1 MIRMKD
7 VAERCGVSET
17 TVSHVVNHTR
27 HVSPETRRKVLKTI
41 RDLGFY
47 TNAHARRLARGSSD
61 FLGLLIS
68 RRAKIGEARGLMIEA
83 LR

>member
-1 MIRMKD
+1 MKD

-27 HVSPETRRKVLKTI
+27 YVAPETRRKVLETI

-47 TNAHARRLARGSSD
+47 TNARARRLARGSSD
-61 FLGLLIS
+61 FPGLVIA
-68 RRAKIGEARGLMIEA
+68 RRATIGDARARMTEA